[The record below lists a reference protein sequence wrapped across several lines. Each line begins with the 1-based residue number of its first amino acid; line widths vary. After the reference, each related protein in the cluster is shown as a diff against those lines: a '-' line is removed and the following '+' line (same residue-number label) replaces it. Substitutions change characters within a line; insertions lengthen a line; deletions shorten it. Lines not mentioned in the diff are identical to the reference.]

1 MINLKLDLNYFKQGV
16 KLKWL
21 ICALYHA
28 LRQTNSTM
36 NLVGGG
42 KQECSTNIL
51 LSKLLSQAKIR
62 LFLIVQQALFKLN
75 FCYKYKVFNLDINLY
90 FIISF

>member
-1 MINLKLDLNYFKQGV
+1 MLNLKLLFKQGV

-36 NLVGGG
+36 NSVGGG

-51 LSKLLSQAKIR
+51 LSKLLLQAKIR
-62 LFLIVQQALFKLN
+62 LFLMLKFLIE
-75 FCYKYKVFNLDINLY
+75 YK
-90 FIISF
+90 